1 MFYVKTTDFS
11 LLISELEL
19 KTCHCFVSRA
29 GSLRQKVRLRTGQIS
44 SVKENGD
51 QRKASGVNVMKNIV
65 KSSIT

>member
-1 MFYVKTTDFS
+1 MTCHY
-11 LLISELEL
+11 LIS
-19 KTCHCFVSRA
+19 RP

>member
-1 MFYVKTTDFS
+1 M
-11 LLISELEL
+11 
-19 KTCHCFVSRA
+19 TCHCFVSKA